1 MKAQRRL
8 TEAGLVL
15 AALGVRSPLARRA
28 AGAVLVVD
36 SLVTRF
42 GVFEAGKESARDPK
56 YTVVPQR
63 DRVESRS

>member
-1 MKAQRRL
+1 M
-8 TEAGLVL
+8 
-15 AALGVRSPLARRA
+15 
-28 AGAVLVVD
+28 VLVAD

-63 DRVESRS
+63 ERLTRRAREEHEAATGPRTSLDV